1 MFNKKQ
7 QESIIEA
14 IRLAELNTSGEIRL
28 HVEPKCA
35 GDAYERALQVFAEL
49 KMHET
54 EQKNGVLFYLAYK
67 DKKFSIVGDEGIHNK
82 VKDAFWNEVRDI
94 LTLHFKQDNFT
105 EGLVEGIAKAGEK
118 LKSFFP
124 YQSNDSNELSNDISF
139 GGQAD
144 A

>member
-1 MFNKKQ
+1 MFNKQQ

-14 IRLAELNTSGEIRL
+14 IRLAELNTSGEIRV
-28 HVEPKCA
+28 HVEPKCPS
-35 GDAYERALQVFAEL
+35 DAYERALQVFAEL

-67 DKKFSIVGDEGIHNK
+67 DKKFSIVGDEGIHHK
-82 VKDAFWNEVRDI
+82 VSDTFWNEVRDI
-94 LTLHFKQDNFT
+94 LTVHFKQNNFT

-118 LKSFFP
+118 LKQFFP

>member
-7 QESIIEA
+7 QESIVEA

-28 HVEPKCA
+28 HVEPQCR
-35 GDAYERALQVFAEL
+35 GDSYERGLQVFAEL

-54 EQKNGVLFYLAYK
+54 VQKNGVLFYLAYK
-67 DKKFSIVGDEGIHNK
+67 DKKFSIVGDEGIHNI
-82 VKDAFWNEVRDI
+82 VKDVFWNEVRDI
-94 LTLHFKQDNFT
+94 LTLHFKQNNFT

-124 YQSNDSNELSNDISF
+124 YQSSDSNELSNDISF

>member
-1 MFNKKQ
+1 M
-7 QESIIEA
+7 
-14 IRLAELNTSGEIRL
+14 
-28 HVEPKCA
+28 HVEPKCP

-82 VKDAFWNEVRDI
+82 VKDTFWNEVRDI
-94 LTLHFKQDNFT
+94 LTQHFKQNNFT

-124 YQSNDSNELSNDISF
+124 YQSNDNNELSNDISF

>member
-1 MFNKKQ
+1 MFDKKQ

-14 IRLAELNTSGEIRL
+14 IRLAELNTSGEIRV
-28 HVEPKCA
+28 HVEPKCP

-82 VKDAFWNEVRDI
+82 VKDTFWNEVRDI
-94 LTLHFKQDNFT
+94 LTQHFKQNNFT

-124 YQSNDSNELSNDISF
+124 YQSNDNNELSNDISF

>member
-7 QESIIEA
+7 QDSIVEA
-14 IRLAELNTSGEIRL
+14 IRLAELNTSGEIRV

-35 GDAYERALQVFAEL
+35 IETYDRALQVFAEL
-49 KMHET
+49 KMHQT
-54 EQKNGVLFYLAYK
+54 EKKNGVLFYLAYK

-82 VKDAFWNEVRDI
+82 VSDTFWNEVRDI
-94 LTLHFKQDNFT
+94 MTQHFKQNNFT
-105 EGLVEGIAKAGEK
+105 NGLAEGIAKAGEK
-118 LKSFFP
+118 LKEFFP

>member
-1 MFNKKQ
+1 MFDKKQ

-14 IRLAELNTSGEIRL
+14 IRLAELNTSGEIRV
-28 HVEPKCA
+28 HVEPKCP
-35 GDAYERALQVFAEL
+35 GDAYDRALQVFEEL

-67 DKKFSIVGDEGIHNK
+67 DKKFSIVGDEGIHSK
-82 VKDAFWNEVRDI
+82 VKDSFWNEVRDI
-94 LTLHFKQDNFT
+94 LTQHFKQNNFT
-105 EGLVEGIAKAGEK
+105 EGLAEGITKAGEK